1 MSRTGLEDAYIM
13 RGSKKLRMGYTT
25 GSCAAAAARGAA
37 FMLLSGKEIQ
47 EVKIHTPKGIVL
59 NLELLDIRRSA
70 EKVSCAVRK
79 DGGDDPDVTDKAL
92 IYAEVTFGTEEGIV
106 IDGGFGVGRVTKP
119 GLDQPVGNAA
129 INHVPRQ
136 MIRENVEEIQKKLDD
151 FRALQVIISVPEGE
165 ELAKH
170 TFNPRLGITGGISIL
185 GTSGIVVP
193 MSEEALISTI
203 RVEMEMRK
211 AQGDRVLL
219 VTPGNYGQD
228 FLKTYPWV
236 RADHSVK
243 CSNYVGKTLEF
254 AAELG
259 FDAILFVAH
268 LGKFVKVSGGIMNT
282 HSHEA
287 DCRAELLTAQ
297 AVRAG
302 ADLALAKKLLE
313 TGTTEEAVQILKEAG
328 CLKETMEKVTEK
340 IAFYMNYHIEG
351 RVQTEAIVFSSNEG
365 MLGGT
370 RGAENSGA
378 PAGAGKKKKTEKSK
392 NKMTGILFGT
402 GIGPGDPEL
411 MTLKAVR
418 LIRENDTIAVPG
430 EKPEESIAYQIAVQ
444 AVPEL
449 AEKELV
455 AIPMPMTKN
464 AKELEENHRRGA
476 EKIEEL
482 LDAGK
487 NVVFLTLGDP
497 TVYSTYLYVHR
508 RVLED
513 GYDARIVSGVT
524 SFCAAAASLS
534 EGLVENSEELHVIPA
549 SYQIEDALELS
560 GTKVLMKAGKKM
572 PAVKQFLKEKNCR
585 AVMVENCGMD
595 TEQKYFS
602 AEEIPDQASYYS
614 LIIVKEKRKK

>member
-282 HSHEA
+282 HSHCA
-287 DCRAELLTAQ
+287 DGRMEVLCASAI
-297 AVRAG
+297 RAG
-302 ADLALAKKLLE
+302 GSLECAREILACN
-313 TGTTEEAVQILKEAG
+313 TTDEALHVLDRYHILQKAMEDVTRHIQFYLDHRSYQQILLGAVIFSNEFG
-328 CLKETMEKVTEK
+328 YL
-340 IAFYMNYHIEG
+340 G
-351 RVQTEAIVFSSNEG
+351 QTEH
-365 MLGGT
+365 
-370 RGAENSGA
+370 AE
-378 PAGAGKKKKTEKSK
+378 E
-392 NKMTGILFGT
+392 
-402 GIGPGDPEL
+402 
-411 MTLKAVR
+411 
-418 LIRENDTIAVPG
+418 LIR
-430 EKPEESIAYQIAVQ
+430 
-444 AVPEL
+444 
-449 AEKELV
+449 
-455 AIPMPMTKN
+455 
-464 AKELEENHRRGA
+464 
-476 EKIEEL
+476 KI
-482 LDAGK
+482 
-487 NVVFLTLGDP
+487 N
-497 TVYSTYLYVHR
+497 
-508 RVLED
+508 
-513 GYDARIVSGVT
+513 
-524 SFCAAAASLS
+524 
-534 EGLVENSEELHVIPA
+534 
-549 SYQIEDALELS
+549 
-560 GTKVLMKAGKKM
+560 
-572 PAVKQFLKEKNCR
+572 
-585 AVMVENCGMD
+585 
-595 TEQKYFS
+595 S
-602 AEEIPDQASYYS
+602 AES
-614 LIIVKEKRKK
+614 K

>member
-365 MLGGT
+365 LLGET
-370 RGAENSGA
+370 
-378 PAGAGKKKKTEKSK
+378 PGAGELLERLREQEETEKSK

-464 AKELEENHRRGA
+464 AKELKENHRRGA

>member
-79 DGGDDPDVTDKAL
+79 DGGDDPDATDKAL

-297 AVRAG
+297 AVQVG
-302 ADLALAKKLLE
+302 IFLALLIALLIGFTPQE
-313 TGTTEEAVQILKEAG
+313 ISEKVHLSRPSVSHHLQILKEAG

-365 MLGGT
+365 LLGET
-370 RGAENSGA
+370 
-378 PAGAGKKKKTEKSK
+378 PGAG
-392 NKMTGILFGT
+392 
-402 GIGPGDPEL
+402 EL
-411 MTLKAVR
+411 LER
-418 LIRENDTIAVPG
+418 LREQ
-430 EKPEESIAYQIAVQ
+430 E
-444 AVPEL
+444 
-449 AEKELV
+449 EKE
-455 AIPMPMTKN
+455 N
-464 AKELEENHRRGA
+464 RKE
-476 EKIEEL
+476 
-482 LDAGK
+482 
-487 NVVFLTLGDP
+487 
-497 TVYSTYLYVHR
+497 
-508 RVLED
+508 
-513 GYDARIVSGVT
+513 
-524 SFCAAAASLS
+524 
-534 EGLVENSEELHVIPA
+534 
-549 SYQIEDALELS
+549 
-560 GTKVLMKAGKKM
+560 
-572 PAVKQFLKEKNCR
+572 
-585 AVMVENCGMD
+585 
-595 TEQKYFS
+595 
-602 AEEIPDQASYYS
+602 
-614 LIIVKEKRKK
+614 

>member
-1 MSRTGLEDAYIM
+1 
-13 RGSKKLRMGYTT
+13 MG
-25 GSCAAAAARGAA
+25 
-37 FMLLSGKEIQ
+37 Q
-47 EVKIHTPKGIVL
+47 VKVSTPKGL
-59 NLELLDIRRSA
+59 DLDLEIEEARFTKEQA
-70 EKVSCAVRK
+70 VCAVRK
-79 DGGDDPDVTDKAL
+79 DSGDDPDVTDKAL

-185 GTSGIVVP
+185 GTSGVVVP

-259 FDAILFVAH
+259 FNAILFVAH

-365 MLGGT
+365 LLGET
-370 RGAENSGA
+370 
-378 PAGAGKKKKTEKSK
+378 PGAG
-392 NKMTGILFGT
+392 
-402 GIGPGDPEL
+402 EL
-411 MTLKAVR
+411 LER
-418 LIRENDTIAVPG
+418 LREQ
-430 EKPEESIAYQIAVQ
+430 E
-444 AVPEL
+444 
-449 AEKELV
+449 EKE
-455 AIPMPMTKN
+455 N
-464 AKELEENHRRGA
+464 RKE
-476 EKIEEL
+476 
-482 LDAGK
+482 
-487 NVVFLTLGDP
+487 
-497 TVYSTYLYVHR
+497 
-508 RVLED
+508 
-513 GYDARIVSGVT
+513 
-524 SFCAAAASLS
+524 
-534 EGLVENSEELHVIPA
+534 
-549 SYQIEDALELS
+549 
-560 GTKVLMKAGKKM
+560 
-572 PAVKQFLKEKNCR
+572 
-585 AVMVENCGMD
+585 
-595 TEQKYFS
+595 
-602 AEEIPDQASYYS
+602 
-614 LIIVKEKRKK
+614 

>member
-1 MSRTGLEDAYIM
+1 MKRKLELTFVLLLMIGALIFSRRLSRMIAQEASGKIDSVDVIIDAGHGGTDPGKVGINQALEKDINLEIAKKLEKLLKEKNISCKM
-13 RGSKKLRMGYTT
+13 VRTEDRLLAPEGSKQKKIEDMKERVRMIN
-25 GSCAAAAARGAA
+25 
-37 FMLLSGKEIQ
+37 EIRPTLA
-47 EVKIHTPKGIVL
+47 VSIHQ
-59 NLELLDIRRSA
+59 NS
-70 EKVSCAVRK
+70 
-79 DGGDDPDVTDKAL
+79 
-92 IYAEVTFGTEEGIV
+92 YTEESIKGAQV
-106 IDGGFGVGRVTKP
+106 FYYK
-119 GLDQPVGNAA
+119 
-129 INHVPRQ
+129 HS
-136 MIRENVEEIQKKLDD
+136 KK
-151 FRALQVIISVPEGE
+151 GE

-328 CLKETMEKVTEK
+328 CLKEAMEKVTEK

-365 MLGGT
+365 LLGET
-370 RGAENSGA
+370 
-378 PAGAGKKKKTEKSK
+378 PGAG
-392 NKMTGILFGT
+392 
-402 GIGPGDPEL
+402 EL
-411 MTLKAVR
+411 LER
-418 LIRENDTIAVPG
+418 LREQ
-430 EKPEESIAYQIAVQ
+430 E
-444 AVPEL
+444 
-449 AEKELV
+449 EKE
-455 AIPMPMTKN
+455 N
-464 AKELEENHRRGA
+464 RKE
-476 EKIEEL
+476 
-482 LDAGK
+482 
-487 NVVFLTLGDP
+487 
-497 TVYSTYLYVHR
+497 
-508 RVLED
+508 
-513 GYDARIVSGVT
+513 
-524 SFCAAAASLS
+524 
-534 EGLVENSEELHVIPA
+534 
-549 SYQIEDALELS
+549 
-560 GTKVLMKAGKKM
+560 
-572 PAVKQFLKEKNCR
+572 
-585 AVMVENCGMD
+585 
-595 TEQKYFS
+595 
-602 AEEIPDQASYYS
+602 
-614 LIIVKEKRKK
+614 

>member
-1 MSRTGLEDAYIM
+1 M
-13 RGSKKLRMGYTT
+13 
-25 GSCAAAAARGAA
+25 
-37 FMLLSGKEIQ
+37 
-47 EVKIHTPKGIVL
+47 
-59 NLELLDIRRSA
+59 
-70 EKVSCAVRK
+70 
-79 DGGDDPDVTDKAL
+79 TDKAL

-151 FRALQVIISVPEGE
+151 FRALQVVISVPEGE

-236 RADHSVK
+236 SADHSVK

-351 RVQTEAIVFSSNEG
+351 RVQTEAIIFSSNEG
-365 MLGGT
+365 LLGET
-370 RGAENSGA
+370 
-378 PAGAGKKKKTEKSK
+378 PGAG
-392 NKMTGILFGT
+392 
-402 GIGPGDPEL
+402 EL
-411 MTLKAVR
+411 LER
-418 LIRENDTIAVPG
+418 LREQ
-430 EKPEESIAYQIAVQ
+430 E
-444 AVPEL
+444 
-449 AEKELV
+449 EKE
-455 AIPMPMTKN
+455 N
-464 AKELEENHRRGA
+464 RKE
-476 EKIEEL
+476 
-482 LDAGK
+482 
-487 NVVFLTLGDP
+487 
-497 TVYSTYLYVHR
+497 
-508 RVLED
+508 
-513 GYDARIVSGVT
+513 
-524 SFCAAAASLS
+524 
-534 EGLVENSEELHVIPA
+534 
-549 SYQIEDALELS
+549 
-560 GTKVLMKAGKKM
+560 
-572 PAVKQFLKEKNCR
+572 
-585 AVMVENCGMD
+585 
-595 TEQKYFS
+595 
-602 AEEIPDQASYYS
+602 
-614 LIIVKEKRKK
+614 

>member
-1 MSRTGLEDAYIM
+1 MLVKPPK
-13 RGSKKLRMGYTT
+13 SKYNKNRLQCTKKRMLRRRKQVAEKRLRNGYTT
-25 GSCAAAAARGAA
+25 GTCAAAAAKAAAA
-37 FMLLSGKEIQ
+37 FLLCGKADSDYSELTLPGGTVCRIQ
-47 EVKIHTPKGIVL
+47 VTRYEPEQETESPAFCYFVQ
-59 NLELLDIRRSA
+59 
-70 EKVSCAVRK
+70 K
-79 DGGDDPDVTDKAL
+79 DSGDDPDVTDKAL

-365 MLGGT
+365 LLGET
-370 RGAENSGA
+370 
-378 PAGAGKKKKTEKSK
+378 PGAG
-392 NKMTGILFGT
+392 
-402 GIGPGDPEL
+402 EL
-411 MTLKAVR
+411 LER
-418 LIRENDTIAVPG
+418 LREQ
-430 EKPEESIAYQIAVQ
+430 E
-444 AVPEL
+444 
-449 AEKELV
+449 EKE
-455 AIPMPMTKN
+455 N
-464 AKELEENHRRGA
+464 RKE
-476 EKIEEL
+476 
-482 LDAGK
+482 
-487 NVVFLTLGDP
+487 
-497 TVYSTYLYVHR
+497 
-508 RVLED
+508 
-513 GYDARIVSGVT
+513 
-524 SFCAAAASLS
+524 
-534 EGLVENSEELHVIPA
+534 
-549 SYQIEDALELS
+549 
-560 GTKVLMKAGKKM
+560 
-572 PAVKQFLKEKNCR
+572 
-585 AVMVENCGMD
+585 
-595 TEQKYFS
+595 
-602 AEEIPDQASYYS
+602 
-614 LIIVKEKRKK
+614 

>member
-13 RGSKKLRMGYTT
+13 RGSKKLRMGYTK

-219 VTPGNYGQD
+219 VTPGNYG
-228 FLKTYPWV
+228 
-236 RADHSVK
+236 ADYLREHMDLPYEKNIK
-243 CSNYVGKTLEF
+243 CSNYVGETIDMAIDMGVK
-254 AAELG
+254 G
-259 FDAILFVAH
+259 ILFIAH
-268 LGKFVKVSGGIMNT
+268 IGKFVKVAAGIMNT
-282 HSHEA
+282 HSRWA
-287 DCRAELLTAQ
+287 DCRMELISAHAALH
-297 AVRAG
+297 G
-302 ADLALAKKLLE
+302 ADRKTIEALMQAATTDACLDLLE
-313 TGTTEEAVQILKEAG
+313 SCGLRQKVVETLADKAQWHVSRRVGGAYQAG
-328 CLKETMEKVTEK
+328 LVFYSQQQGELFVTEQARQ
-340 IAFYMNYHIEG
+340 IIEH
-351 RVQTEAIVFSSNEG
+351 FS
-365 MLGGT
+365 
-370 RGAENSGA
+370 
-378 PAGAGKKKKTEKSK
+378 
-392 NKMTGILFGT
+392 
-402 GIGPGDPEL
+402 
-411 MTLKAVR
+411 
-418 LIRENDTIAVPG
+418 
-430 EKPEESIAYQIAVQ
+430 
-444 AVPEL
+444 
-449 AEKELV
+449 
-455 AIPMPMTKN
+455 
-464 AKELEENHRRGA
+464 
-476 EKIEEL
+476 
-482 LDAGK
+482 
-487 NVVFLTLGDP
+487 
-497 TVYSTYLYVHR
+497 
-508 RVLED
+508 
-513 GYDARIVSGVT
+513 
-524 SFCAAAASLS
+524 
-534 EGLVENSEELHVIPA
+534 
-549 SYQIEDALELS
+549 
-560 GTKVLMKAGKKM
+560 
-572 PAVKQFLKEKNCR
+572 
-585 AVMVENCGMD
+585 
-595 TEQKYFS
+595 
-602 AEEIPDQASYYS
+602 
-614 LIIVKEKRKK
+614 

>member
-1 MSRTGLEDAYIM
+1 
-13 RGSKKLRMGYTT
+13 
-25 GSCAAAAARGAA
+25 
-37 FMLLSGKEIQ
+37 
-47 EVKIHTPKGIVL
+47 
-59 NLELLDIRRSA
+59 
-70 EKVSCAVRK
+70 
-79 DGGDDPDVTDKAL
+79 
-92 IYAEVTFGTEEGIV
+92 
-106 IDGGFGVGRVTKP
+106 
-119 GLDQPVGNAA
+119 
-129 INHVPRQ
+129 
-136 MIRENVEEIQKKLDD
+136 
-151 FRALQVIISVPEGE
+151 
-165 ELAKH
+165 
-170 TFNPRLGITGGISIL
+170 
-185 GTSGIVVP
+185 
-193 MSEEALISTI
+193 
-203 RVEMEMRK
+203 
-211 AQGDRVLL
+211 
-219 VTPGNYGQD
+219 
-228 FLKTYPWV
+228 
-236 RADHSVK
+236 
-243 CSNYVGKTLEF
+243 
-254 AAELG
+254 
-259 FDAILFVAH
+259 
-268 LGKFVKVSGGIMNT
+268 
-282 HSHEA
+282 
-287 DCRAELLTAQ
+287 
-297 AVRAG
+297 
-302 ADLALAKKLLE
+302 
-313 TGTTEEAVQILKEAG
+313 
-328 CLKETMEKVTEK
+328 
-340 IAFYMNYHIEG
+340 
-351 RVQTEAIVFSSNEG
+351 
-365 MLGGT
+365 
-370 RGAENSGA
+370 
-378 PAGAGKKKKTEKSK
+378 
-392 NKMTGILFGT
+392 MTGILFGT

-418 LIRENDTIAVPG
+418 LIWENDTIAVPG

-464 AKELEENHRRGA
+464 AKE
-476 EKIEEL
+476 IEEL

>member
-1 MSRTGLEDAYIM
+1 MY
-13 RGSKKLRMGYTT
+13 GY
-25 GSCAAAAARGAA
+25 
-37 FMLLSGKEIQ
+37 
-47 EVKIHTPKGIVL
+47 
-59 NLELLDIRRSA
+59 
-70 EKVSCAVRK
+70 
-79 DGGDDPDVTDKAL
+79 DGGIKIEISIPQ
-92 IYAEVTFGTEEGIV
+92 
-106 IDGGFGVGRVTKP
+106 GV
-119 GLDQPVGNAA
+119 
-129 INHVPRQ
+129 
-136 MIRENVEEIQKKLDD
+136 
-151 FRALQVIISVPEGE
+151 
-165 ELAKH
+165 ELAKN

-365 MLGGT
+365 LLGETPGAGELLERLREQEEKEAQYIATALEIYVTGSLNVFNHQSNVDIDNRIVCYDIKELGKQLKKIGMLVVQDQVWNRVTINRAAHKSTRYYIDEMHLLLKEEQTAAYTVEIWKRFRKWGGIPT
-370 RGAENSGA
+370 GITQNVKDLLSSREVENIFENSDFVYMLNQ
-378 PAGAGKKKKTEKSK
+378 AGGDRQILAKQLGISTHQLSYVTHSGEGEGLLFYGSTILPFVDHFPKNTELYRIMTTKPQELKKK
-392 NKMTGILFGT
+392 
-402 GIGPGDPEL
+402 
-411 MTLKAVR
+411 
-418 LIRENDTIAVPG
+418 
-430 EKPEESIAYQIAVQ
+430 
-444 AVPEL
+444 
-449 AEKELV
+449 
-455 AIPMPMTKN
+455 
-464 AKELEENHRRGA
+464 
-476 EKIEEL
+476 
-482 LDAGK
+482 
-487 NVVFLTLGDP
+487 
-497 TVYSTYLYVHR
+497 
-508 RVLED
+508 ED
-513 GYDARIVSGVT
+513 
-524 SFCAAAASLS
+524 
-534 EGLVENSEELHVIPA
+534 E
-549 SYQIEDALELS
+549 
-560 GTKVLMKAGKKM
+560 
-572 PAVKQFLKEKNCR
+572 
-585 AVMVENCGMD
+585 
-595 TEQKYFS
+595 
-602 AEEIPDQASYYS
+602 
-614 LIIVKEKRKK
+614 

>member
-282 HSHEA
+282 HSREG
-287 DCRAELLTAQ
+287 DCRMELLTAF
-297 AVRAG
+297 AVKCGVA
-302 ADLALAKKLLE
+302 AVDAAKLLSCV
-313 TGTTEEAVQILKEAG
+313 TTEEAVRILDECGRRQEVMDYAMERILFYLEKRAQGKLAIECIMYANDFGALAKSKEAEEWFT
-328 CLKETMEKVTEK
+328 LL
-340 IAFYMNYHIEG
+340 A
-351 RVQTEAIVFSSNEG
+351 QEAEQ
-365 MLGGT
+365 
-370 RGAENSGA
+370 
-378 PAGAGKKKKTEKSK
+378 
-392 NKMTGILFGT
+392 
-402 GIGPGDPEL
+402 
-411 MTLKAVR
+411 
-418 LIRENDTIAVPG
+418 
-430 EKPEESIAYQIAVQ
+430 QI
-444 AVPEL
+444 
-449 AEKELV
+449 
-455 AIPMPMTKN
+455 
-464 AKELEENHRRGA
+464 
-476 EKIEEL
+476 
-482 LDAGK
+482 
-487 NVVFLTLGDP
+487 
-497 TVYSTYLYVHR
+497 
-508 RVLED
+508 
-513 GYDARIVSGVT
+513 
-524 SFCAAAASLS
+524 
-534 EGLVENSEELHVIPA
+534 
-549 SYQIEDALELS
+549 
-560 GTKVLMKAGKKM
+560 
-572 PAVKQFLKEKNCR
+572 
-585 AVMVENCGMD
+585 
-595 TEQKYFS
+595 
-602 AEEIPDQASYYS
+602 
-614 LIIVKEKRKK
+614 